1 MARLPIIPTSPQP
14 PRRTLPQLPPDW
26 AAHLESGVSHRLGG
40 SHADGQPEICRGLAA
55 QALADGR
62 VEVLLAADTADRL
75 LAAVQASGRVAYVAA
90 QPGSHRTLHV
100 KGLDAEV
107 FTPTAGHAPLF
118 ERCRERFI
126 AQVEPYGFSREAI
139 MAIWYDLGVQ
149 RLAGI
154 RFTPCGAWDQTPGPG
169 AGHPVELLR

>member
-1 MARLPIIPTSPQP
+1 MACLPIIPTSPQP

-62 VEVLLAADTADRL
+62 VEVLFLASTGDRL
-75 LAAVQASGRVAYVAA
+75 LAAAQASGRIAYVAA
-90 QPGSHRTLHV
+90 QPGSFRTLHV

-107 FTPTAGHAPLF
+107 FTATPDHLALF

-126 AQVEPYGFSREAI
+126 AQVEPFGFTRQII
-139 MAIWYDLGVQ
+139 MSIWYDLDVQSLVGV
-149 RLAGI
+149 
-154 RFTPCGAWDQTPGPG
+154 RFTPTAAWDQTPGPG
-169 AGHPVELLR
+169 AGNAVELLP